1 MNELYQRIKQG
12 LQCLPPKDT
21 ELCSGFL
28 ENRDFE
34 KLRDI
39 VESCLVMKKRDDHR
53 SVHRDKWVNVDRGQL
68 EQLTLDVREYT
79 SYLDLSDISND
90 LDEYY

>member
-39 VESCLVMKKRDDHR
+39 VELCLVMKKRDDYR
-53 SVHRDKWVNVDRGQL
+53 SVHRDKWVNIDRGQL